1 MRPAPEFASLTTGS
15 TLNLIRAMPKVEL
28 HCHLEGSMSP
38 TTVGLLAARH
48 GADTSE
54 IWPHGMPEK
63 FSFDGFPD
71 FARQFFFGLRLL
83 RDGDDL
89 QTAVVA
95 LGADLAANNVRYAEI
110 TTTVYTHLTGGMPA
124 ADYGAALSDGRRLVL
139 AEFGIEL
146 AWVIDIPRDLE
157 MPDSMLTVDYL
168 ASAHVPDGLVAIGLG
183 GYEVGFPPEPYAP
196 HFARA
201 RALGLPSVPHA
212 GETEGADSVRGAL
225 DSLGAVRI
233 GHGVRCLEDP
243 QLVARLRDEG
253 IMLEVCP
260 TSNLLLHVIESM
272 DEHPLPQLR
281 EAGVRVCINSD
292 DPGMFATDMT
302 TELAIAHTQL
312 RVSLTDLATMQVE
325 ALDASFA
332 SGETRHRLHTELS
345 ADTSVESA
353 GPSAR

>member
-1 MRPAPEFASLTTGS
+1 
-15 TLNLIRAMPKVEL
+15 
-28 HCHLEGSMSP
+28 MSP
-38 TTVGLLAARH
+38 ATVGLLAARH
-48 GADTSE
+48 GADTTG
-54 IWPHGMPEK
+54 IWPHGLPDK

-83 RDGDDL
+83 RTGEDL
-89 QTAVVA
+89 QTIVHA

-110 TTTVYTHLTGGMPA
+110 TTTVYTHLTGGMAA
-124 ADYGAALSDGRRLVL
+124 ADYGAALTAGRRAVL
-139 AEFGIEL
+139 EEFGVEL

-157 MPDSMLTVDYL
+157 MPDSTVTVDYL
-168 ASAHVPDGLVAIGLG
+168 ASGHVPDGLVAIGLG

-225 DSLGAVRI
+225 DALGAVRI
-233 GHGVRCLEDP
+233 GHGVRCLEDTE
-243 QLVARLRDEG
+243 LVARLRAEG
-253 IMLEVCP
+253 TMLEVCP

-272 DEHPLPQLR
+272 DDHPLPRLR
-281 EAGVRVCINSD
+281 DAGLRVCINSD

-302 TELAIAHTQL
+302 TELTIAHTQL
-312 RVSLTDLATMQVE
+312 GVSLDDLRVMQLD

-332 SGETRHRLHTELS
+332 VRQTRDRLTGELDVHRE
-345 ADTSVESA
+345 
-353 GPSAR
+353 R